1 METAPSVRVSAADDA
16 STNTRVVMHNVIL
29 NESAGL
35 KLRVRWLRGQMHPTH
50 PGVNPSFDD
59 PKSFWLDIEAGALGI
74 SLSDLAGA
82 LNSGLLKGLPLQK
95 VSITPYAIQMKLKG
109 TLHKGIPL
117 PIEIISDIGVWQN
130 HDILVHVA
138 KVRILK
144 MPVGGLLKTFR
155 IGVGD
160 LVDPKGSKGVR
171 VQGDD
176 IYLVPSN
183 FCPPPKKCGT
193 LTDVH
198 IAKTGDIVEVYG
210 SAKPE
215 IMKVKEWRNFI
226 GLRGGTLEFGKLTM
240 RNADIMMIDI
250 SKDNWF
256 NFDLSRYQEQIV
268 NGYTRMTPQAGMQ
281 IFMPDIDK
289 IPHNKANQSI
299 SLQWIKN
306 RNVSPPADITH

>member
-1 METAPSVRVSAADDA
+1 
-16 STNTRVVMHNVIL
+16 
-29 NESAGL
+29 
-35 KLRVRWLRGQMHPTH
+35 
-50 PGVNPSFDD
+50 
-59 PKSFWLDIEAGALGI
+59 
-74 SLSDLAGA
+74 
-82 LNSGLLKGLPLQK
+82 
-95 VSITPYAIQMKLKG
+95 
-109 TLHKGIPL
+109 
-117 PIEIISDIGVWQN
+117 
-130 HDILVHVA
+130 
-138 KVRILK
+138 
-144 MPVGGLLKTFR
+144 
-155 IGVGD
+155 
-160 LVDPKGSKGVR
+160 
-171 VQGDD
+171 
-176 IYLVPSN
+176 
-183 FCPPPKKCGT
+183 
-193 LTDVH
+193 VH

-226 GLRGGTLEFGKLTM
+226 GLRGTLEFGKLTM